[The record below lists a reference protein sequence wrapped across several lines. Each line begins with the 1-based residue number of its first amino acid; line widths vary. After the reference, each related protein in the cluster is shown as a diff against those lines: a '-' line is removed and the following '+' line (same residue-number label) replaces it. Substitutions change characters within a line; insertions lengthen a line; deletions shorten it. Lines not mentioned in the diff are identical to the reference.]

1 MIIKKLLKDWNRQIN
16 KDLEGVP
23 AQQISEA
30 TGLNRQTVKN
40 YMTLTKQAK
49 FDPEV
54 IKKINAYRDSYK
66 ALAESL

>member
-1 MIIKKLLKDWNRQIN
+1 MIIKKLLKEWNRQIN

-23 AQQISEA
+23 AKQIAEA

-40 YMTLTKQAK
+40 YMTLTNQAK

-54 IKKINAYRDSYK
+54 IQKINAYRDEYT
-66 ALAESL
+66 ALAKSL